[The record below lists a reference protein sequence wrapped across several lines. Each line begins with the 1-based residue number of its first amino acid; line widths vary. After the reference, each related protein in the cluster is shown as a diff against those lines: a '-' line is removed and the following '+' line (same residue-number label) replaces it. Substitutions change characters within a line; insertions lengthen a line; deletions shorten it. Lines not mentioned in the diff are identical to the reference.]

1 MKQIK
6 SNLTTMRKIRK
17 FIIYKL
23 LCPYHNFF
31 MKLSIKLKLFNFY
44 SYHRELYEQAD
55 FVYGRYKFLKKLK

>member
-6 SNLTTMRKIRK
+6 L

-31 MKLSIKLKLFNFY
+31 MKLSIKLKLFKFY

-55 FVYGRYKFLKKLK
+55 FAYGRYKFLKN